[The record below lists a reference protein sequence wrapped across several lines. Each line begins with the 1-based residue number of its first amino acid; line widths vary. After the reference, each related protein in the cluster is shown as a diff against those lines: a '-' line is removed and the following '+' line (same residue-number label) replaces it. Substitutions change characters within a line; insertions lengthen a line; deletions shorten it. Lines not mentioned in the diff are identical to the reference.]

1 LGRLRRLFSD
11 EVMEVNDEV
20 IDVSDDVIADKDDVR
35 APGFDAVDRPN
46 GTPVSISLAV
56 VSDSVSGCSP
66 GVSVG
71 TAPPPSPP
79 HALTSL
85 PVPQIVTS
93 LPVSLFT
100 APKPTSRRQVE
111 GGEST
116 PPTDV
121 ATTLKQM

>member
-1 LGRLRRLFSD
+1 LGRRRRLFSD

-35 APGFDAVDRPN
+35 AAGFAAADRPN

-85 PVPQIVTS
+85 PIVTS
-93 LPVSLFT
+93 FPVSLFT

>member
-1 LGRLRRLFSD
+1 
-11 EVMEVNDEV
+11 MEVNDEV

-35 APGFDAVDRPN
+35 AARFDAADRPN

-79 HALTSL
+79 HIL
-85 PVPQIVTS
+85 TS